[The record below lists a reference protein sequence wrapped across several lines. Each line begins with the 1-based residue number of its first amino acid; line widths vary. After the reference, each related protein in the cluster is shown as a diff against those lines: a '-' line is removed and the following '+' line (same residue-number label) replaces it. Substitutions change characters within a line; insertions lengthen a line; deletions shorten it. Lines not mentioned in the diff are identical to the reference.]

1 MGRRGFSLVEVML
14 VALVLS
20 LVGGVFFTVADSGTQ
35 IWERSDA
42 RLVGV
47 NAAQRTLDLMGEDLR
62 KGSLA
67 SLQCPCPVTACPP
80 GERRIQVDVLDITQ
94 APPGNITTVVYRRNA
109 TTSNLERVVAGTSQ
123 VMVSGLTTFNV
134 VTCDPGGLVTVR
146 LTTEGSRSNAIYGSR
161 PYTVQSRFWVRN
173 R

>member
-1 MGRRGFSLVEVML
+1 MGSRGITLVEVLL

-20 LVGGVFFTVADSGTQ
+20 LVGGVFFTVASSGTQ
-35 IWERSDA
+35 IWERSEA

-47 NAAQRTLDLMGEDLR
+47 SAAQRALDLMGEDLR

-67 SLQCPCPVTACPP
+67 SLQCPCPVAACPP
-80 GERRIQVDVLDITQ
+80 GERTIQVQVIDITQ
-94 APPGNITTVVYRRNA
+94 PPPGNITTVMYRRNA
-109 TTSNLERVVAGTSQ
+109 TTLNLERVVAGTAQ
-123 VMVSGLTTFNV
+123 VMTSGLTAFNV

-146 LTTEGSRSNAIYGSR
+146 LTTEGSRNTAAYGSR